1 MELLYE
7 YAVVRVVPKVEREE
21 FVNAGII
28 LFCKKTGYLDCKFSV
43 SENELKCFDLNVDL
57 EQIRRNLE
65 AFERIARGK
74 DANSTISKLPAPER
88 FRWLT
93 ATRSTIIQCSKVHP
107 GFAQNESSALDHL
120 MQRFFAEE

>member
-28 LFCKKTGYLDCKFSV
+28 LFCKKSGYLDCKFSL
-43 SENELKCFDLNVDL
+43 SENKLKCFDPKVDV

-65 AFERIARGK
+65 AFERIAKGN
-74 DANSTISKLPAPER
+74 DANSAISKLPAPER

-107 GFAQNESSALDHL
+107 GFAQSESSALDHL